1 MKSLFC
7 KGIVTLAL
15 SLALPVAAMAA
26 PPADWPKELK
36 LGLIPTESSD
46 NITERFDNLVQHLQ
60 KELELPVTT
69 QVASDYAGVITAM
82 QFKHIDLA
90 YFGPK
95 SYVEAAER
103 AGAEALVM
111 EVSED
116 GSKGY
121 HGVIITKKDSPIKT
135 MEDAKGKVWAFTDP
149 NSTSGTLVPTVYF
162 VKEMQIDPEKYF
174 SKVIYSGSHEASILA
189 IKGGKID
196 IASTNDLDL
205 ARGNGKGWDIEKDFQ
220 ILWTSP
226 LIPGSPMA
234 CRKDLPESLKTAMKE
249 AFLSYKDQEGLKMLK
264 LQGYVATD
272 DATYNPIREQI
283 EVKKQ
288 LAAK

>member
-1 MKSLFC
+1 MNKLC
-7 KGIVTLAL
+7 KVLAALTL
-15 SLALPVAAMAA
+15 SLCVPVAAHAA
-26 PPADWPKELK
+26 APADWPKELNF
-36 LGLIPTESSD
+36 GLIPTESSD
-46 NITERFDNLVQHLQ
+46 NITERFDNLAKHLEKQ
-60 KELELPVTT
+60 LDMPVKV
-69 QVASDYAGVITAM
+69 QVATDYAGVITAM

-95 SYVEAAER
+95 SYVEAADR
-103 AGAEALVM
+103 ANAEALVM
-111 EVSED
+111 EVAED

-121 HGVIITKKDSPIKT
+121 KGVIITKKGSDIKT
-135 MEDAKGKVWAFTDP
+135 MEDAKGKTWAFTDP

-162 VKEMQIDPEKYF
+162 VKTLKIDPEKYF

-189 IKGGKID
+189 IKGGKVD

-205 ARGNGKGWDIEKDFQ
+205 ARGEGKGWQSDKDFQ
-220 ILWTSP
+220 IIWTSE

-234 CRKDLPESLKTAMKE
+234 CRKDLPDTLKAALKE
-249 AFLSYKDQEGLKMLK
+249 AFLSYQDQEGLKMLK
-264 LQGYVATD
+264 LQGYAATD
-272 DATYNPIREQI
+272 DAVYNPIREQI